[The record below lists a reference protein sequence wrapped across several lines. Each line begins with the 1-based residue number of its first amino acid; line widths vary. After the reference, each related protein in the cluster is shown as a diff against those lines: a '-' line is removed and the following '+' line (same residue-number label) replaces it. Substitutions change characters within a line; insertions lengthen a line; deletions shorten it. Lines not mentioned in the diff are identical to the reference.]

1 MKRVL
6 IVVFAALLPAFHLQA
21 QDEAFGWM
29 CQRNDPVSVA
39 MAGVSLAPSSDISF
53 SAFRNP
59 AVIPYSESR
68 FAVTAAYSPAVG
80 DMTTDGLDVGVGMK
94 TGERLGFSVAG
105 NYNSCGEYEVIDDSG
120 NRNGMF
126 KTSSMM
132 FSAGWGLKVI
142 DALSVGINLK
152 YAGERLASD
161 SNQGV
166 FASDVYAL
174 YRWRMLRFSAGLANV
189 GTSVKDASGSSYHIP
204 SSVRLAAGYGQ
215 TFEEKHSLEAGMDA
229 DCFFA
234 GKFAVSGGV
243 QYGFNGMVFARVGY
257 RASGSDV
264 IASGV
269 SAGLGCK
276 FHGVRVDFAYQ
287 RASSLNILAFS
298 LGYSF

>member
-1 MKRVL
+1 
-6 IVVFAALLPAFHLQA
+6 
-21 QDEAFGWM
+21 
-29 CQRNDPVSVA
+29 
-39 MAGVSLAPSSDISF
+39 
-53 SAFRNP
+53 
-59 AVIPYSESR
+59 
-68 FAVTAAYSPAVG
+68 
-80 DMTTDGLDVGVGMK
+80 
-94 TGERLGFSVAG
+94 
-105 NYNSCGEYEVIDDSG
+105 
-120 NRNGMF
+120 
-126 KTSSMM
+126 
-132 FSAGWGLKVI
+132 
-142 DALSVGINLK
+142 
-152 YAGERLASD
+152 
-161 SNQGV
+161 V

>member
-1 MKRVL
+1 
-6 IVVFAALLPAFHLQA
+6 
-21 QDEAFGWM
+21 
-29 CQRNDPVSVA
+29 
-39 MAGVSLAPSSDISF
+39 
-53 SAFRNP
+53 
-59 AVIPYSESR
+59 
-68 FAVTAAYSPAVG
+68 
-80 DMTTDGLDVGVGMK
+80 
-94 TGERLGFSVAG
+94 
-105 NYNSCGEYEVIDDSG
+105 
-120 NRNGMF
+120 
-126 KTSSMM
+126 
-132 FSAGWGLKVI
+132 
-142 DALSVGINLK
+142 
-152 YAGERLASD
+152 
-161 SNQGV
+161 
-166 FASDVYAL
+166 
-174 YRWRMLRFSAGLANV
+174 
-189 GTSVKDASGSSYHIP
+189 SVKDASGSSYHIP

>member
-1 MKRVL
+1 
-6 IVVFAALLPAFHLQA
+6 
-21 QDEAFGWM
+21 
-29 CQRNDPVSVA
+29 
-39 MAGVSLAPSSDISF
+39 
-53 SAFRNP
+53 
-59 AVIPYSESR
+59 
-68 FAVTAAYSPAVG
+68 
-80 DMTTDGLDVGVGMK
+80 
-94 TGERLGFSVAG
+94 
-105 NYNSCGEYEVIDDSG
+105 
-120 NRNGMF
+120 MF

-132 FSAGWGLKVI
+132 FSAGLGLKVI

-215 TFEEKHSLEAGMDA
+215 TFEEKHSHEAGMDA